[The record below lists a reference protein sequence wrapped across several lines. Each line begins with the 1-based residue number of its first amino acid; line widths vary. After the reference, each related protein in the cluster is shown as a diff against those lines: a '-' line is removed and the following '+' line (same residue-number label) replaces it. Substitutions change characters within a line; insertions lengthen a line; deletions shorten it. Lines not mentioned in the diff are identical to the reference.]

1 MKCQIEICCG
11 SYYDALAAQKGN
23 ADRIELNSALFM
35 GGLTP
40 SLGSLILTKKNTDLK
55 VITMIRPR
63 GAGFAY
69 NDEDFLNMLA
79 DTGNMMKNGA
89 DGIAFGILTQSGEID
104 IERCKKIIQLV
115 RSYGQD
121 KEIVFHRAFDCV
133 SNPYKAIE
141 ALIELGV
148 DRILTSGLQDKAVQG
163 KALLKELQAT
173 YGDKIELLAGSGMN
187 ASNAVDFMNET
198 GINQVHSSCKEW
210 LKDATTTMNE
220 VSYAY
225 HEKDDYDVV
234 SAQAVKLLVET
245 CKAA

>member
-40 SLGSLILTKKNTDLK
+40 SVGSLILTKKNTQLK

-69 NDEDFLNMLA
+69 NDEDFLTMLS
-79 DTGNMMKNGA
+79 DTGSMMKNGA
-89 DGIAFGILTQSGEID
+89 DGIAFGVLTQSGEID
-104 IERCKKIIQLV
+104 MERCRKVIQLV

-133 SNPYKAIE
+133 SDPIQAIE
-141 ALIELGV
+141 SLIELGV

-163 KALLKELQAT
+163 KDLLKELQAT
-173 YGDKIELLAGSGMN
+173 YGEKIELLAGSGMN
-187 ASNAVDFMNET
+187 ASNAVEFMQET
-198 GINQVHSSCKEW
+198 GISQVHSSCKKW
-210 LKDATTTMNE
+210 MIDNTTTMNQ

-225 HEKDDYDVV
+225 HEKNDYDVV
-234 SAQAVKLLVET
+234 SDEAVKLLVDT
-245 CKAA
+245 CRNA